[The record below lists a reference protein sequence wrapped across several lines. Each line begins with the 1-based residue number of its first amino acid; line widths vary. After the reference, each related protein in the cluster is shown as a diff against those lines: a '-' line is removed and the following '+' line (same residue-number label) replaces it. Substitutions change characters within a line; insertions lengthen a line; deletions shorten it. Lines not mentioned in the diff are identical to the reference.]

1 MIRTVI
7 LDAGGVICLPRP
19 GDWLTPVR
27 FEEIIGEN
35 RLNSVSPELLYGIKR
50 EAANIFLDES
60 LPLADETWEFAARR
74 NYLAE
79 VAKRA
84 GWTLTDREADVLA
97 RDFTENDA
105 RYDFYDDA
113 RSGLDLLG
121 AGHSLGLLSDAMPS
135 LRRIFDNAGL
145 LEKFDAAVL
154 SCEVG
159 ATKPDPR
166 MYRAILEKLEADPAE
181 CIFVDDR
188 VVNLEGAEACGIRA
202 VHLCREG
209 ESAWHGAVAQNLIAL
224 ARYLDMEGI

>member
-35 RLNSVSPELLYGIKR
+35 RLRSVSPEALWKIKQ
-50 EAANIFLDES
+50 EAAKLYLDES

-74 NYLAE
+74 NYLTE

-113 RSGLDLLG
+113 RSGLDMLG
-121 AGHSLGLLSDAMPS
+121 SRWQLGLLSDAMPS

-154 SCEVG
+154 SCEIG

-166 MYRAILEKLEADPAE
+166 MYRAILEKLEAEPEE
-181 CIFVDDR
+181 CVFADDR
-188 VVNLEGAEACGIRA
+188 IVNLAGAEACGIRG
-202 VHLCREG
+202 VHLCRDG
-209 ESAWHGAVAQNLIAL
+209 ESDWHGFVARDLIAL
-224 ARYLDMEGI
+224 ARHLEEL

>member
-35 RLNSVSPELLYGIKR
+35 RLRSVSPEALWKIKQ
-50 EAANIFLDES
+50 EAAKLYLDES

-74 NYLAE
+74 NYLTE

-113 RSGLDLLG
+113 RSGLDMLG
-121 AGHSLGLLSDAMPS
+121 ARRQLGLLSDAMPS

-154 SCEVG
+154 SCEIG

-166 MYRAILEKLEADPAE
+166 MYRAILEKLEAEPEE
-181 CIFVDDR
+181 CVFADDR
-188 VVNLEGAEACGIRA
+188 IVNLEGAEACGIRG
-202 VHLCREG
+202 VHLCRDG
-209 ESAWHGAVAQNLIAL
+209 ESDWHGFVARDLIAL
-224 ARYLDMEGI
+224 ARHLEEL